1 VTHRHARQRG
11 RTARSWLAEV
21 LLTATAL
28 VLVLPTFPADAH
40 PGGGFAPPH
49 ARLSADG
56 NVVTVQWYAP
66 PDDAAHVG
74 EAVGYFPPGTMEAFL
89 VGPDDALPTDGEVR
103 ELAASP
109 ALEAYFLE
117 HVQIR
122 QDGVPCPGEVE
133 VADDFLAEGAEL
145 TFRCPATVEE
155 VDVRVTVLHDQDPR
169 YDTFGVDGTVWTVL
183 FTSSQPEHTWDA
195 VAADGGGTGTIP
207 FPLMIASALLVVALV
222 AWWLFSRRLR
232 QLRRRSPTYGVAG
245 VRRGSRHTLRRRR
258 AASTSLDRS

>member
-1 VTHRHARQRG
+1 MTHRHARQRG
-11 RTARSWLAEV
+11 RTARAWRAEV
-21 LLTATAL
+21 LLAATAL
-28 VLVLPTFPADAH
+28 VLVLPTFPAVAH

-89 VGPDDALPTDGEVR
+89 VGPDDALPTDDEVR

-122 QDGVPCPGEVE
+122 QDGVPCAGEVE
-133 VADDFLAEGAEL
+133 VAEDFLTEGADL
-145 TFRCPATVEE
+145 TFRCPETVEE

-183 FTSSQPEHTWDA
+183 FTAAQPEHTWDA
-195 VAADGGGTGTIP
+195 AAADGGGTGTV
-207 FPLMIASALLVVALV
+207 PLPLVVASALLVVALI

-232 QLRRRSPTYGVAG
+232 RLRRRPPTYGAAG
-245 VRRGSRHTLRRRR
+245 VRRGARHTLRRRR
-258 AASTSLDRS
+258 AASSSLDRS